1 MGSINIPDNPN
12 PAPDYM
18 EEAVFANPLNLDADD
33 SNAFYC
39 EITGDTTLNL
49 LNTRKGATYLIQLD
63 MDSTGGHTV
72 TLGELFRGYPS
83 GTSSIVTTA
92 GAMNLIAVVHG
103 KGGFLVYNITNITVV
118 TTTTTTTTT

>member
-72 TLGELFRGYPS
+72 TLGELFRGEVD
-83 GTSSIVTTA
+83 GTRSISTTA
-92 GAMNLIAVVHG
+92 NAVNYISVIRG
-103 KGGFLVYNITNITVV
+103 KGGYLTYNIITTTIA
-118 TTTTTTTTT
+118 TTTTTTT